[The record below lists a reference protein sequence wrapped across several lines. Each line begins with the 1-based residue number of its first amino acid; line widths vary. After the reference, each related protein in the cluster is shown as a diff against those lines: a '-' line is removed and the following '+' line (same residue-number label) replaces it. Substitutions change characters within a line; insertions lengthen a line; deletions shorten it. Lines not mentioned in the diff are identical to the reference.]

1 MSHDTPKDAAAS
13 HDADTSGQ
21 QRDYRL
27 NERHARNGEE
37 APVPTRVHYHKS
49 ERELELGYADGQSFR
64 LSTEFLRVMSPS
76 AEVRGHGVGQE
87 TLQVGMRY
95 VGLANITQSGR
106 YALKLHFDDGHD
118 SGLYTWEYLWE
129 LANRRDAMWD
139 YYLRQLEEAGASREP
154 LGIPLN
160 QL

>member
-1 MSHDTPKDAAAS
+1 MSHDTPS
-13 HDADTSGQ
+13 EHGEHQ
-21 QRDYRL
+21 YRVH
-27 NERHARNGEE
+27 ERQARNAEE

-49 ERELELGYADGQSFR
+49 ERELELGYADGQQFR

-76 AEVRGHGVGQE
+76 AEVRGHGAGQE
-87 TLQVGMRY
+87 TLQVGMRH

-129 LANRRDAMWD
+129 LANRRDAMWA
-139 YYLRQLEEAGASREP
+139 YYLRQMEDAGASREP

>member
-27 NERHARNGEE
+27 NERHARDGEE

-95 VGLANITQSGR
+95 VGLTNITQSGR

-118 SGLYTWEYLWE
+118 S
-129 LANRRDAMWD
+129 D
-139 YYLRQLEEAGASREP
+139 
-154 LGIPLN
+154 LGIPVGIGQSPRRHVGLLPASAGRGRRLARTTGHSA
-160 QL
+160 QPAVSH